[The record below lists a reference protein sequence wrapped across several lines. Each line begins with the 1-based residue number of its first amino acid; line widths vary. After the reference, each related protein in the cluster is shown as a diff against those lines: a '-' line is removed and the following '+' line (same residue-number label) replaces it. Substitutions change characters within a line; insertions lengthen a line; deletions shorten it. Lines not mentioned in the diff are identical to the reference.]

1 MCQESHSV
9 GEISSLEDPEL
20 QLKWSLLL
28 DLVSLQLQMVT
39 NQFDCVFAKL
49 FNYFFGPKSML
60 LVKQLLLFTV
70 RATIS
75 MVTGEYEEYN
85 RVPELICSKLL
96 YPISGKLKKIDCF
109 YKTEKNKQLLFPF
122 KLENPSLN
130 LCCL

>member
-39 NQFDCVFAKL
+39 NQCDCVFAKL

-96 YPISGKLKKIDCF
+96 YLISGKLKKLTVSIRLKKTSNFCF
-109 YKTEKNKQLLFPF
+109 H
-122 KLENPSLN
+122 LN
-130 LCCL
+130 